1 MLLPFKQES
10 FFFDQEKLL
19 FEGHHLETL
28 HLLQFDTLGT
38 CGVYMFQL
46 EWWKRLQKHNLIIG
60 LGFAM
65 EVVGQ
70 FRTQSNLDRS

>member
-46 EWWKRLQKHNLIIG
+46 EW
-60 LGFAM
+60 
-65 EVVGQ
+65 
-70 FRTQSNLDRS
+70 